1 MEKDI
6 LKILQVINKTA
17 NALYPNKYVVTVSD
31 TGNLGLYYP
40 ESKRIVSSITITEE
54 GTVLFFNNCNDLMD
68 DFLEIEAK
76 VNSILETNS
85 LKDNKKST
93 FYTLKL
99 GDYFMKFNSQL
110 MTYSNPKLTNIFEN
124 ALVFTDD
131 DLEDDFKD
139 AVDYYLSKGFKMC
152 KVNFEEE

>member
-1 MEKDI
+1 MKKDI

-17 NALYPNKYVVTVSD
+17 NDLYPNKYVVTVSD

-40 ESKRIVSSITITEE
+40 ESKRIVSPITITEE
-54 GTVLFFNNCNDLMD
+54 GTALFFNNCNKLMD
-68 DFLEIEAK
+68 DFIEIESK
-76 VNSILETNS
+76 VNSILEINS
-85 LKDNKKST
+85 LKDTKPST

-99 GDYFMKFNSQL
+99 GDWFMRLDSQL

-139 AVDYYLSKGFKMC
+139 VVDYYLNKGFKMC
-152 KVNFEEE
+152 RVNFEEI